1 MAPIQKAKSKSKS
14 AHAGL
19 VAGVSR
25 MERRIR
31 DAKIAKQV
39 GGTSSIYMTG
49 LVEQVMVDILN
60 RAANEAQ
67 AGNKKRVNLV
77 HIMKAVRSDPDTAR
91 LLSGFAFGS
100 ALNLPKV
107 AQELMSKDEKEK
119 RKQQQEQ
126 KAAE

>member
-1 MAPIQKAKSKSKS
+1 MAPIRKSKSKSKS

-31 DAKIAKQV
+31 DARIAKQV
-39 GGTSSIYMTG
+39 GGHSSIFMTG
-49 LVEQVMVDILN
+49 LVEQVMVTILD

-67 AGNKKRVNLV
+67 AGKKKRINLV
-77 HIMKAVRSDPDTAR
+77 HILKAVRSDPDTAR

-107 AQELMSKDEKEK
+107 SRELMSSDEKKK
-119 RKQQQEQ
+119 RKQQQEE
-126 KAAE
+126 KSA